1 MPAVFKNEI
10 IHNNKVLINEE
21 SEVSNDSNPNYFN
34 VIVWFRSCIDN

>member
-21 SEVSNDSNPNYFN
+21 SEVINDSNSNRFN
-34 VIVWFRSCIDN
+34 IAIWSRSRIDD